1 MSRYGRDAERN
12 GIGERRRPR
21 ADGFPVEMIA
31 DRSLLGVPGFDQR
44 DARELASAIVVAQPE
59 SRGGDRVRASG
70 KLYWAGDG
78 VN

>member
-1 MSRYGRDAERN
+1 
-12 GIGERRRPR
+12 
-21 ADGFPVEMIA
+21 MIA
-31 DRSLLGVPGFDQR
+31 DRSLPGVPGFDQR

-70 KLYWAGDG
+70 KLYRAGDG